1 MDIQFD
7 SRVVELLC
15 ARLCHDVIGPVAAI
29 NNGVELV
36 TEIGDEVQGEA
47 LELIG
52 ESAKKASDLIQLYRV
67 AFGSAGEADGTGAD
81 FDDARARVIEALAS
95 DKIVVDWPT
104 GVGNGAGGKGADM
117 PSMAVKL
124 IINMVMLA
132 VEVLPGSG
140 EVAVRVEPGASW
152 RAEITARKEGF
163 SLARNFSAVFNDEA
177 SIDDLTPRTVLAY
190 LTRSLAAAAGDGSVV
205 DSGDGFVSFQANFS
219 T

>member
-1 MDIQFD
+1 MDIQLD

-36 TEIGDEVQGEA
+36 TEFGDEMQGEA

-52 ESAKKASDLIQLYRV
+52 ESAKKASGLIQLYRV
-67 AFGSAGEADGTGAD
+67 AFGSARGAEGTGAD
-81 FDDARARVIEALAS
+81 LDDARAQAIEALAT
-95 DKIVVDWPT
+95 DKIVVDWPAVAS
-104 GVGNGAGGKGADM
+104 GEDADM
-117 PSMAVKL
+117 PSKAVKL
-124 IINMVMLA
+124 IVNMVMLA

-140 EVAVRVEPGASW
+140 EVAVRIESDASGW
-152 RAEITARKEGF
+152 VEITARKEGF
-163 SLARNFSAVFNDEA
+163 SLAPDFSSVFDDEA

-190 LTRSLAAAAGDGSVV
+190 LTRSLAAAAGDGLVV
-205 DSGDGFVSFQANFS
+205 KRGDGFVSFKANFS

>member
-1 MDIQFD
+1 MEIQFD

-36 TEIGDEVQGEA
+36 TEIGDEMQGEA

-52 ESAKKASDLIQLYRV
+52 ESAKKASDLIQLYRL
-67 AFGSAGEADGTGAD
+67 AFGPARGADGTGAD
-81 FDDARARVIEALAS
+81 LDDARARAIEALAS
-95 DKIVVDWPT
+95 DRIVVDWPAI
-104 GVGNGAGGKGADM
+104 AGGEDADM

-124 IINMVMLA
+124 IINMVILA

-163 SLARNFSAVFNDEA
+163 SLAPNFSAVFDDEA

-190 LTRSLAAAAGDGSVV
+190 LTRSLAAAAGDGLVV
-205 DSGDGFVSFQANFS
+205 DSGDGFVSFQANIS